1 MNIVF
6 LEIFVYSDNY
16 IYFKYVLSYIA
27 RQVILNTYS
36 KSNFYCSLI
45 GLTLS
50 MCAKKC
56 TVVCNGCVCVFECVR
71 SQVEQNSWSRKG
83 WKSWVE
89 EGFPLK
95 N

>member
-56 TVVCNGCVCVFECVR
+56 TVVCNGCVCFFECVR

-83 WKSWVE
+83 
-89 EGFPLK
+89 
-95 N
+95 